1 MALYEP
7 STNTKDNTPFKA
19 AIGDS
24 AAPKVF
30 YFESI
35 DSTNSE
41 AKRAVLGGIEADAV
55 FVADGQTGGRGR
67 SGKSFYSPSG
77 DGLYLSIVLSPDAT
91 LFEAT
96 AITPLTAVIVTEVL
110 GELTSKQP
118 QIKWVN
124 DIFIDGKKVCG
135 ILTEAIFDH
144 EQDKISA
151 VIVGVGINLTT
162 TEFPTEIEGIAG
174 SVGNIDRYI
183 LTAEIFKRLKK
194 ACDKINTR
202 DFMERYRKYS
212 LVIGKE
218 ISFSKNGVDYCGI
231 AKSILDDGSLSVS
244 TKDGEMLLSSGE
256 ISIKLS

>member
-1 MALYEP
+1 MAFYEP
-7 STNTKDNTPFKA
+7 SASTKDNTPYKA

-24 AAPKVF
+24 TAPSIF

-55 FVADGQTGGRGR
+55 FIADGQTGGRGR

-77 DGLYLSIVLSPDAT
+77 DGLYLSIVLSPDTT
-91 LFEAT
+91 LAEAT
-96 AITPLTAVIVTEVL
+96 AITPIAAVIVTEVL
-110 GELTSKQP
+110 RELTDKEP
-118 QIKWVN
+118 KIKWVN

-135 ILTEAIFDH
+135 ILTEAVFDH
-144 EQDKISA
+144 EIGKLSA
-151 VIVGVGINLTT
+151 VIIGIGINLTT
-162 TEFPTEIEGIAG
+162 TDFPTEIEGIAG
-174 SVGNIDRYI
+174 SVGSIDRYL

-218 ISFSKNGVDYCGI
+218 ITFSKNGVDYCGV
-231 AKSILDDGSLSVS
+231 AKSILDDGGLLVN
-244 TKDGEMLLSSGE
+244 TKGGEMVLSSGE